1 MSGNGCGLHRT
12 RSHLDPSSS
21 ESITTIPQASSKLEG
36 FGWSYQLHVIASAD
50 AEKKKA
56 HQFNLV
62 LVLVGRRRGRQSTNH
77 KNCVILRKT
86 HALLPSTHYL
96 SVTRAIIIG
105 SQTKKK
111 LEFQHMRAV
120 RARLLISLGFGVGV
134 TKVPS
139 RFTVM
144 DVGPS
149 LTRRGVSSDALMHH
163 DKVRLSWLSSECRGS
178 QCRLFWAPRTQPRV
192 SLADQCG
199 LCRPT
204 LMR

>member
-1 MSGNGCGLHRT
+1 M
-12 RSHLDPSSS
+12 
-21 ESITTIPQASSKLEG
+21 
-36 FGWSYQLHVIASAD
+36 
-50 AEKKKA
+50 
-56 HQFNLV
+56 

-149 LTRRGVSSDALMHH
+149 LTRRGVSSGALMHH

-204 LMR
+204 LMRLVT